1 MDLGPPR
8 RQHRSLMRRL
18 LATCDNFVF
27 FLVDSPLN
35 SVVERGSYD
44 ARLENEINKILSIF
58 LILKKGENVS
68 SERRGTAVS
77 FD

>member
-1 MDLGPPR
+1 MIDKKNTT
-8 RQHRSLMRRL
+8 S
-18 LATCDNFVF
+18 FF

>member
-1 MDLGPPR
+1 MIDKKNTT
-8 RQHRSLMRRL
+8 S
-18 LATCDNFVF
+18 FF

-58 LILKKGENVS
+58 LIHLIENLADNCIGFQKLDRMAVRSINGEMS
-68 SERRGTAVS
+68 IT
-77 FD
+77 F